1 MEALGTLG
9 HYLVTVVVGLVVLT
23 VLVYVHELGHYLA
36 AKRMG
41 MDVKAF
47 AIFMGGV
54 RKTDLQP
61 WVKAPLAPARTV
73 AIVLAVTFAAVLV
86 GAVAKLTPLYYF
98 GLVATGIAVPVWVMF
113 RLASLYHVSPWKV
126 LGTLGKSLGV
136 AAVVLFFG
144 TRFQGVDPNMLVGV
158 ATGATLIALMIVYY
172 IPIGQREAEDDKQG
186 FGEITVPSREGGTEK
201 VPVRFRPLWHRTGK
215 DGTEFSLLLLPL
227 GGFALISGMHAKPDG
242 SEVNVERGFYSK
254 GPWQRLLVL
263 FAGPFF
269 SVAFGMA
276 VLIALFLFVGKPEPD
291 LRPVVS
297 EFGKGSAAQAA
308 GLQIGDEIIAID
320 GEPVAD
326 FGRMTQLVHDNWKE
340 TPDGKREAVPTR
352 VTYRRDGV
360 ASEVTVVPNVTE
372 EPEPL
377 YDLKMEQTDKKAYQ
391 ARLGVAF
398 GQKLVAVPVSAA
410 IAEAVDAPVVMVTSL
425 ASMVV
430 KPSSAGE
437 QVAGPTTMAKVT
449 SAAVKSG
456 PYYVIWFAAMLS
468 ISLGILNLLP
478 IVPLDGGQ
486 MVVAFVEMFRGG
498 RRLSIQMQQILANT
512 GIGLLVLL
520 FLAASAVDLGR
531 NAKEN
536 EKTEQA
542 QGK

>member
-73 AIVLAVTFAAVLV
+73 AIVLAASFSAVLV
-86 GAVAKLTPLYYF
+86 GAVAKLTPLYYV
-98 GLVATGIAVPVWVMF
+98 GLVATGVAVPVWVMF
-113 RLASLYHVSPWKV
+113 RLAALYHVSPWKV

-136 AAVVLFFG
+136 AAVVLFLG

-172 IPIGQREAEDDKQG
+172 IPIGQREVEDDKQG

-201 VPVRFRPLWHRTGK
+201 VPVRFRPLWYRTGK

-276 VLIALFLFVGKPEPD
+276 VLIALFTIVGKAEPD
-291 LRPVVS
+291 TRPIIGLVTNDS
-297 EFGKGSAAQAA
+297 GAGKA
-308 GLQIGDEIIAID
+308 GLKVGDEIVAID
-320 GEPVAD
+320 GVPISSFYELTVQV
-326 FGRMTQLVHDNWKE
+326 GDNWRE
-340 TPDGKREAVPTR
+340 VSEGKYEPIPAQVS
-352 VTYRRDGV
+352 YRRDGAV
-360 ASEVTVVPNVTE
+360 STVTVVPMVDD
-372 EPEPL
+372 EPMPL
-377 YDLKMEQTDKKAYQ
+377 RDENMELTDELAVQ
-391 ARLGVAF
+391 ARLGVLYGDRMVRTSF
-398 GQKLVAVPVSAA
+398 IAA
-410 IAEAVDAPVVMVTSL
+410 TKEAVDAPVLMVTSL
-425 ASMVV
+425 ASIVI

-449 SAAVKSG
+449 SAAVESG

-468 ISLGILNLLP
+468 ISLGVLNLLP

-486 MVVAFVEMFRGG
+486 MVVAFVEMLRGG
-498 RRLSIQMQQILANT
+498 RRLSIKMQTVLANT

-536 EKTEQA
+536 ERTEQA